1 MNHILQGNIASLSQQ
16 PLFHDKQVLYF
27 GDHIYSDLA
36 DPMLM
41 LGWHTA
47 AIVPELAR
55 EIRLQNDVN
64 YQKALGWANYLTLLL
79 EKYGSCG
86 ENDTAVRDL
95 VDHWSAERE
104 MLRQVFYLEYCF
116 D

>member
-1 MNHILQGNIASLSQQ
+1 MCGSHNCHLAYSIFQGNIAALSEQG
-16 PLFHDKQVLYF
+16 LFKGQRVLYF

-55 EIRLQNDVN
+55 EIRLQNDDDYRNAVIWL
-64 YQKALGWANYLTLLL
+64 QYLTLLI
-79 EKYGSCG
+79 EEYQKYAGTDN
-86 ENDTAVRDL
+86 ETRRLITDWFDERAV
-95 VDHWSAERE
+95 
-104 MLRQVFYLEYCF
+104 LR
-116 D
+116 